1 MVESNFC
8 TAGSR
13 VAATIRATPS
23 GGSRIHVDWRRT
35 PTSFSG
41 RLGMLMV
48 TGTRG
53 APIRA
58 SIRPALKLLE
68 GAPSRL

>member
-1 MVESNFC
+1 MDRTTEEVAVIESNFC
-8 TAGSR
+8 TASSR

-53 APIRA
+53 APIRRRSA
-58 SIRPALKLLE
+58 AR
-68 GAPSRL
+68 